1 MAITPNASMSDVLE
15 AAGVKLDPRGNYPA
29 KPYRTCLHM
38 AAVFASADSALRA
51 KDKEISRLR
60 AELADSYRDNSKLA
74 SDKADKVEQIA
85 KLGFD
90 KIRIGLEANP
100 NLSEIERKRLVGNGI

>member
-1 MAITPNASMSDVLE
+1 MSDVLE